1 MPEPATPDTPA
12 PAVPPP
18 REPSASGAD
27 DGRSAAVGA
36 GARTASEYAL
46 LAVVIG
52 LIVLGALDAVVLL
65 VYHQDAEK
73 AVALIGAIDS
83 PISVLVSAYFGMKVG
98 TDAGAAGKAEA
109 ERGRS
114 QANREALALAAHLPP
129 ETARPAL
136 RALGIPVPEE
146 PA

>member
-1 MPEPATPDTPA
+1 MPAPATPA

-18 REPSASGAD
+18 RDTPAPTPDG
-27 DGRSAAVGA
+27 GRSAADAPGP
-36 GARTASEYAL
+36 RTASEYAL

-52 LIVLGALDAVVLL
+52 LVVLGVLDAVVLL

-109 ERGRS
+109 ERGRT
-114 QANREALALAAHLPP
+114 QANRQAIALAAHLPP

>member
-1 MPEPATPDTPA
+1 MPETATPA

-18 REPSASGAD
+18 RDASAPTPDGPPSA
-27 DGRSAAVGA
+27 A
-36 GARTASEYAL
+36 GPPGTRTASEYAL

-52 LIVLGALDAVVLL
+52 LVVLGVLDAVVLL

-109 ERGRS
+109 ERGRT
-114 QANREALALAAHLPP
+114 QANRQAIALAAHLPP